1 MAELRCGA
9 TGCTYNK
16 DMYCC
21 KGDILVGGKNAKE
34 QDETCCESF
43 LPKREDSYTI
53 AIEHACKTISIDCE
67 AANCIYNANYKC
79 QAEHVDIKGSHAC
92 VRGETCCA
100 TFKDAGK

>member
-43 LPKREDSYTI
+43 LPKREDSYTS

-100 TFKDAGK
+100 TFKDSGK